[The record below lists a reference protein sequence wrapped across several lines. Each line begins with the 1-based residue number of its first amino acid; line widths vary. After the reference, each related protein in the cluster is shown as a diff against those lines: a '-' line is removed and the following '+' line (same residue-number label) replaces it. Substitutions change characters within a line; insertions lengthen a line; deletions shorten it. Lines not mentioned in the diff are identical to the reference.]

1 MAPLITGVF
10 TQERR
15 FGYDQQILEA
25 FPSVRAGVIEASGLA
40 NGSSPAELVAEYL
53 AEQQSVRE
61 RMQTTPISDLPS
73 ISAWRRAFTKF
84 GAKPTQHRSAVESLL
99 RRLTKQ
105 GDIPSINTLVDIGNL
120 ISIRYKLPVAAVD
133 LSGIAGFITV
143 CISDGTES
151 FTDLGFE
158 ESVNPEP
165 GEVVF
170 VDRDRV
176 ASSRRWC
183 WRQSQ
188 QSATTASTTEAMFV
202 IEGHHADAAS
212 DIAAAIADLAG
223 LLGKYQPQGQTA
235 TYFLD
240 GAA

>member
-1 MAPLITGVF
+1 M
-10 TQERR
+10 
-15 FGYDQQILEA
+15 
-25 FPSVRAGVIEASGLA
+25 
-40 NGSSPAELVAEYL
+40 
-53 AEQQSVRE
+53 
-61 RMQTTPISDLPS
+61 
-73 ISAWRRAFTKF
+73 SAWRRAFTKF
-84 GAKPTQHRSAVESLL
+84 GAKPTHHRSAVESLL

-105 GDIPSINTLVDIGNL
+105 GAIPSINTLVDVGNL
-120 ISIRYKLPVAAVD
+120 VSIRYRLPVAVVD

-143 CISDGTES
+143 RVSDGTES
-151 FTDLGFE
+151 FTDLGSE
-158 ESVNPEP
+158 GSVNPEP

-170 VDRDRV
+170 VDREKV

-212 DIAAAIADLAG
+212 DIAAAIADLAR
-223 LLGKYQPQGQTA
+223 LLGKYQPQAHTA